1 MEEAEAAEVGV
12 LPAAEAPLGLHP
24 AHIPTVPVLCSFPLQ
39 RSCNLAAALS
49 NHQCCFSTC
58 NQPAISPLN
67 SLRVFL
73 QVL

>member
-39 RSCNLAAALS
+39 RSCNLQQPCHTISVVSAPATNLQS
-49 NHQCCFSTC
+49 LHST
-58 NQPAISPLN
+58 
-67 SLRVFL
+67 V
-73 QVL
+73 